1 MRCFKL
7 GRTKIQKQKNELTA
21 RQEQILEFIISYSV
35 KKGFSPSVREIM
47 AHVRLNSE
55 SSVQFHLDKLQEK
68 GYIRREKRRPRA
80 IEILEFADRMELV
93 ITDKEVQDRLME
105 YCGRSKINP
114 NKTVENML
122 KTYIPQ
128 KRA

>member
-1 MRCFKL
+1 M

-55 SSVQFHLDKLQEK
+55 SSVQFDLDKLQEK

>member
-1 MRCFKL
+1 M
-7 GRTKIQKQKNELTA
+7 GRTQVQKQKNELTA
-21 RQEQILEFIISYSV
+21 RQEQILEFIIRYSV

-93 ITDKEVQDRLME
+93 ITDKDVQDRLTE
-105 YCGRSKINP
+105 YCSRTKINP

>member
-1 MRCFKL
+1 M